1 MENNLDI
8 ENRKIEYR
16 KKLEGILQSRSE
28 VESQIN
34 VLKGEKLGIRK
45 QMHDLDTLIQ
55 PLKAQ
60 LDDLKNSASIL
71 RQSIQRLTEE
81 FWRAKDGY

>member
-34 VLKGEKLGIRK
+34 VLKGKKLGIRK